1 MGSVNGRSV
10 PVSEMVVDLGFVC
23 NESRKDLGLSEVE
36 RVGNLKRYMNLK
48 LCQLLT
54 HLRDEF

>member
-48 LCQLLT
+48 LCQFLT

>member
-10 PVSEMVVDLGFVC
+10 LVSEMVADLGFVC
-23 NESRKDLGLSEVE
+23 NESRKDQGLSEVE